1 MERRPLLR
9 LWIPQKLGLVL
20 ILCLGAS
27 ALVSPA
33 PALTILKVYETLVM
47 LLFSLLFVQRYGVD
61 ACLQRLFVGS
71 ALLVIAI
78 AVSAIIAPD
87 LVMMVGGSRLT
98 GELIAPAGDTSVFLP
113 TMRFLIL
120 FTLSIVV
127 LIFSRART
135 AYACIGAVLSLV
147 ILLRP
152 NLPILRRF
160 AFVTLALLPLAIF
173 SPSISDWIE
182 REPESV
188 STLSDRTGLWTSLTD
203 ITLNKSP
210 LIGLGY
216 YAASRVYGP
225 QYNAGLGTAHSVFM
239 ETFVGG
245 GILSTTVLVVLWL
258 VLGVNAASL
267 LFQRKDR
274 ISFISFSLLLSIML
288 LSLTATTSEAPDGF
302 VFWCVAAILPTLRV
316 TEGRSSLTT
325 L

>member
-1 MERRPLLR
+1 MLT
-9 LWIPQKLGLVL
+9 
-20 ILCLGAS
+20 LCLAAS

-33 PALTILKVYETLVM
+33 PALTILMVYETLVM
-47 LLFSLLFVQRYGVD
+47 LLFALLFVQRYGVD
-61 ACLQRLFVGS
+61 ACLQRLFIGS

-87 LVMMVGGSRLT
+87 LVMMSGGSRLT
-98 GELIAPAGDTSVFLP
+98 GELIAPAADISVFLLILLCANHQRLP

-127 LIFSRART
+127 LIFSRTRT
-135 AYACIGAVLSLV
+135 AYVCIGAFLCLV

-152 NLPILRRF
+152 NLPMLRRF
-160 AFVTLALLPLAIF
+160 AFVALALLPLAIF
-173 SPSISDWIE
+173 SPSISDWII

-188 STLSDRTGLWTSLTD
+188 SNLSDRTGLWTSLTD
-203 ITLNKSP
+203 ITLQKSP